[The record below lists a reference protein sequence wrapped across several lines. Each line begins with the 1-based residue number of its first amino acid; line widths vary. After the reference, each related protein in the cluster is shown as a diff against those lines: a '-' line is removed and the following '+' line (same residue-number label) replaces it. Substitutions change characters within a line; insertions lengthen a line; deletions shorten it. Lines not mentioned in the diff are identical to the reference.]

1 MFIDV
6 APRKALLGPDGIF
19 SRCDLLNICM
29 QLPKA
34 TMKYC
39 MGLHFYAGP
48 VILRLVAGK
57 CSTELRAL
65 RVSYLGHIQSGSD
78 SLFVGDVVDKT

>member
-6 APRKALLGPDGIF
+6 APRKALLAPDGIF
-19 SRCDLLNICM
+19 SSHNQHSICM
-29 QLPKA
+29 PLPKA

-39 MGLHFYAGP
+39 IGLHFYAAP

-57 CSTELRAL
+57 RFTALRAS
-65 RVSYLGHIQSGSD
+65 RVPIAATFSQTAILC
-78 SLFVGDVVDKT
+78 SLEML